1 MNVLAQA
8 DSAQQ
13 MWHLSVPWWHFLVR
27 GAMVYGFLLCLLRL
41 TGKRQ
46 VGQLAPFDL
55 VLLLVL
61 SNAVQNAINAGDN
74 SVLGGVLSAVTL
86 VGINYGIGWLT
97 FRSKRFEAFIEGR
110 PVVIIHNGH
119 IDKKALNKV
128 QMTQHELAAA
138 LRAEGHAGCESVQFA
153 LLENNGHLT
162 VVAKK
167 NGTDNPSSQPV
178 SPGTAA
184 Q

>member
-1 MNVLAQA
+1 MTLAQI
-8 DSAQQ
+8 DPAQQ
-13 MWHLSVPWWHFLVR
+13 MWHLSVPWWQLIIR
-27 GAMVYGFLLCLLRL
+27 GAFVYGFLLCLLRF

-46 VGQLAPFDL
+46 IGQLAPFDL

-74 SVLGGVLSAVTL
+74 SVYGGLISAVTL
-86 VGINYGIGWLT
+86 VGINYLIGWLT
-97 FRSKRFEAFIEGR
+97 FRSKWFEGIVEGR

-119 IDKKALNKV
+119 IDKRALNKV

-162 VVAKK
+162 VIAKK
-167 NGTDNPSSQPV
+167 NGAESSQAGENVPE
-178 SPGTAA
+178 
-184 Q
+184 